1 LKSKTTRQFRE
12 DLASLPEAVR
22 QQARSAYRTFRDNPH
37 HPGLQFKRVH
47 PTLPIYSARV
57 SSDYRAVGVRNGGE
71 IVWFFIGSHTEYE
84 HLLKR
89 L

>member
-1 LKSKTTRQFRE
+1 MKSKTTRQFRE
-12 DLASLPEAVR
+12 SLDSLPEAIR
-22 QQARSAYRTFRDNPH
+22 EQARSAYCTFRENPQ

-47 PTLPIYSARV
+47 PTLPIYSARI
-57 SSDYRAVGVRNGGE
+57 SSDYRAVGIRSAGE